1 MSNFGCRIKT
11 CFEVRAHS
19 RRKQKKK
26 PCLKIYLTKILYF
39 SLFCQLREFYHSKGE
54 SVIDVKV
61 LNLR

>member
-11 CFEVRAHS
+11 CFEVRPIVAGS
-19 RRKQKKK
+19 KKK
-26 PCLKIYLTKILYF
+26 PGLKIYLTKILYF

-54 SVIDVKV
+54 NVMDVEV